1 MAEPFSPLP
10 AARSI
15 NSRLDTDSDR
25 GVNAQQHHDQR
36 ARQRVRMD
44 VQTEPQ

>member
-1 MAEPFSPLP
+1 MAEPFPSLP
-10 AARSI
+10 SARRI

-25 GVNAQQHHDQR
+25 GANAQQHHDQR

-44 VQTEPQ
+44 VQTKPQ